1 MNKMKSIKV
10 LLSAAFAV
18 VSVTAAAQDFSD
30 PQYANW
36 GETPDERRENIVNSQ
51 FLKESID
58 NQQYDLASGY
68 FKTLVAKCP
77 TASQNIYVNGIKLY
91 QKRIAKSKTL
101 AEKKANVDSLM
112 WAYDLRNQYFGSH
125 PKYGSA
131 YILERKAREL
141 LTFNQA
147 DRAGI
152 RKAFN
157 EAIDAAVAKNG
168 VAGSELVAIYFK
180 NLCDDYTN
188 EEVEADLILAEYERL
203 SPMFTDA
210 TDEDKKN
217 KEQFETAFGL
227 SGAANCDNL
236 EKLFA
241 KKLAANPD
249 DVEVLGQAVMLM
261 SRANCESD
269 FFFSTTEKYYQV
281 KPSAETA
288 LFLAQAFQNKKEFD
302 KAKLYLQ
309 EAIKVE
315 ADSAEKVKLYVR
327 IAVVELAAQ
336 HYAESAAAAREA
348 VAIDPENGY
357 AYFVLAQTYA
367 LGNAGCSGLAKDAS
381 FWAAYDT
388 MSKAVSLLDAQPDV
402 KADAQKFMATY
413 RNFFPTA
420 EECFFMEL
428 KEGSAYSVTCG
439 VARGV
444 STIVRYRPQ

>member
-1 MNKMKSIKV
+1 MKSIKV

-18 VSVTAAAQDFSD
+18 VSMTAAAQDFSD
-30 PQYANW
+30 PQYAAW
-36 GETPDERRENIVNSQ
+36 GETPEERRDNIVNSQ

-101 AEKKANVDSLM
+101 SEKKANVDSLM

-141 LTFNQA
+141 LTFNQS
-147 DRAGI
+147 DRAGV
-152 RKAFN
+152 RKAFA
-157 EAIDAAVAKNG
+157 EAIEAAVAKNG
-168 VAGSELVAIYFK
+168 VVGTELMAIYFK
-180 NLCDDYTN
+180 NLCDDYVN
-188 EEVEADLILAEYERL
+188 EEVESDLILAEYERL

-236 EKLFA
+236 ETLFK
-241 KKLAANPD
+241 KKLEANPD
-249 DVEVLGQAVMLM
+249 DVAVLSQAVALM
-261 SRANCESD
+261 SRANCESE
-269 FFFSTTEKYYQV
+269 FFFATTEKYYQV

-288 LFLAQAFQNKKEFD
+288 LFLAQAFQNKKDFD

-315 ADSAEKVKLYVR
+315 EVPAEKVKLYIR

-336 HYAESAAAAREA
+336 NFVDSAAAAKEA
-348 VAIDPENGY
+348 IAIEPENGY
-357 AYFVLAQTYA
+357 AYFILAQTYA
-367 LGNAGCSGLAKDAS
+367 LGNGGCSGLSKDAS

-388 MSKAVSLLDAQPDV
+388 MNKAVSLLDAQPDI

-420 EECFFMEL
+420 EECFFSEL
-428 KEGSAYSVTCG
+428 KEGSAYVVGCG

-444 STIVRYRPQ
+444 STIVRFRPQ

>member
-1 MNKMKSIKV
+1 MKRIKF
-10 LLSAAFAV
+10 LLTAAFV
-18 VSVTAAAQDFSD
+18 VVGLTAAAQDFSD

-36 GETPDERRENIVNSQ
+36 GETPDERRDNIVNSQ

-58 NQQYDLASGY
+58 NQQYDMASGY
-68 FKTLVAKCP
+68 FKILVAKCP

-91 QKRIAKSKTL
+91 QKRIARSKTL

-141 LTFNQA
+141 LTFNQS
-147 DRAGI
+147 DRVGI
-152 RKAFN
+152 QKAFVA
-157 EAIDAAVAKNG
+157 AIAAALDKS
-168 VAGSELVAIYFK
+168 GSVNSEVLAIYFK
-180 NLCDDYTN
+180 NLCDDYVN
-188 EEVEADLILAEYERL
+188 EVVEADLILDEYERL
-203 SPMFTDA
+203 SPLFTDA
-210 TDEDKKN
+210 SEDDIRN

-227 SGAANCDNL
+227 SGAANCENL
-236 EKLFA
+236 ETLFQ

-249 DVEVLGQAVMLM
+249 DEAVLGQAVTLM

-269 FFFSTTEKYYQV
+269 FFFQTTEKFYHV

-302 KAKLYLQ
+302 KAKFYLH
-309 EAIKVE
+309 EAIQVE
-315 ADSAEKVKLYVR
+315 EVPAEKVKLYVR

-336 HYAESAAAAREA
+336 NYVEAAEAAREA
-348 VAIDPENGY
+348 VAIEPENGY
-357 AYFVLAQTYA
+357 AYFILAQTYA
-367 LGNAGCSGLAKDAS
+367 LGNANCSGLAKDAT

-388 MSKAVSLLDAQPDV
+388 MNKAVSLLDEQPDV
-402 KADAQKFMATY
+402 QADAQQFMATY

-420 EECFFMEL
+420 EECFFNEL
-428 KEGSAYSVTCG
+428 KEGSAYTVSCG

-444 STIVRYRPQ
+444 STIVRFRPQ

>member
-1 MNKMKSIKV
+1 MKNIKL

-18 VSVTAAAQDFSD
+18 VSLSAMAQDFSD
-30 PQYANW
+30 PQYAMW
-36 GETPDERRENIVNSQ
+36 GETPDERRENIVTSQ

-101 AEKKANVDSLM
+101 SEKKANVDSLM
-112 WAYDLRNQYFGSH
+112 WAYDLRNEYFGSH

-141 LTFNQA
+141 LTFNQSA
-147 DRAGI
+147 RAAI
-152 RKAFN
+152 RDAFVA
-157 EAIDAAVAKNG
+157 AIDAAVAKDG

-180 NLCDDYTN
+180 NLCDDYVN

-227 SGAANCDNL
+227 SGAANCENL
-236 EKLFA
+236 EKLFSV
-241 KKLAANPD
+241 KLAANPD
-249 DVEVLGQAVMLM
+249 DEALLSQAVTLM
-261 SRANCESD
+261 SKANCESD
-269 FFFSTTEKYYQV
+269 FFFGITEKYYQI
-281 KPSAETA
+281 KPSAATA

-302 KAKLYLQ
+302 KAKLYLH

-315 ADSAEKVKLYVR
+315 ADPAERLSCMFVLLSLSWLHTVSLSR
-327 IAVVELAAQ
+327 QLLLRRLSLSSPRTVMHTTFWHRLTLWVTR
-336 HYAESAAAAREA
+336 AARA
-348 VAIDPENGY
+348 WQRMLP
-357 AYFVLAQTYA
+357 
-367 LGNAGCSGLAKDAS
+367 SGLH
-381 FWAAYDT
+381 T
-388 MSKAVSLLDAQPDV
+388 
-402 KADAQKFMATY
+402 T
-413 RNFFPTA
+413 R
-420 EECFFMEL
+420 
-428 KEGSAYSVTCG
+428 
-439 VARGV
+439 
-444 STIVRYRPQ
+444 

>member
-1 MNKMKSIKV
+1 MKSIKV

-18 VSVTAAAQDFSD
+18 VSMTAAAQDFSD

-68 FKTLVAKCP
+68 FKSLVAKCP

-125 PKYGSA
+125 HKYGSA

-141 LTFNQA
+141 LTFNQS

-152 RKAFN
+152 RKAFV
-157 EAIDAAVAKNG
+157 EAIEAAVAKNG
-168 VAGSELVAIYFK
+168 VAGSELIAIYFK

-210 TDEDKKN
+210 TEDDKKN

-227 SGAANCDNL
+227 SGAANCENL
-236 EKLFA
+236 EKIFA

-249 DVEVLGQAVMLM
+249 DVEILGQAVALM

-269 FFFSTTEKYYQV
+269 FFFQTTEKYYQV

-302 KAKLYLQ
+302 KAKLYLH

-315 ADSAEKVKLYVR
+315 EVPAEKVKLYVR

-336 HYAESAAAAREA
+336 NFVDAA
-348 VAIDPENGY
+348 VAAKEAIAIEPENGY
-357 AYFVLAQTYA
+357 AYFILAQTYA
-367 LGNAGCSGLAKDAS
+367 LGNGGCSGLAKDAT

-402 KADAQKFMATY
+402 KDDAQKFMATY

-420 EECFFMEL
+420 EECFFNEL

-444 STIVRYRPQ
+444 STIVRFRPQ

>member
-1 MNKMKSIKV
+1 MKNIKV

-18 VSVTAAAQDFSD
+18 VSMTAVAQDFSD

-125 PKYGSA
+125 AKYGSA

-141 LTFNQA
+141 LTYNQS

-152 RKAFN
+152 RKVFT
-157 EAIDAAVAKNG
+157 EAIEAAVAKNG

-180 NLCDDYTN
+180 NLCDDYVN

-210 TDEDKKN
+210 TEEDKKN

-236 EKLFA
+236 ERLFS
-241 KKLAANPD
+241 KKLSENPD
-249 DVEVLGQAVMLM
+249 DVAVLSQAVALM
-261 SRANCESD
+261 SRAN
-269 FFFSTTEKYYQV
+269 
-281 KPSAETA
+281 
-288 LFLAQAFQNKKEFD
+288 
-302 KAKLYLQ
+302 
-309 EAIKVE
+309 
-315 ADSAEKVKLYVR
+315 
-327 IAVVELAAQ
+327 
-336 HYAESAAAAREA
+336 
-348 VAIDPENGY
+348 
-357 AYFVLAQTYA
+357 
-367 LGNAGCSGLAKDAS
+367 
-381 FWAAYDT
+381 
-388 MSKAVSLLDAQPDV
+388 
-402 KADAQKFMATY
+402 
-413 RNFFPTA
+413 
-420 EECFFMEL
+420 
-428 KEGSAYSVTCG
+428 
-439 VARGV
+439 
-444 STIVRYRPQ
+444 

>member
-1 MNKMKSIKV
+1 MKNIKV

-18 VSVTAAAQDFSD
+18 VSMTAVAQDFSD

-125 PKYGSA
+125 AKYGSA

-141 LTFNQA
+141 LTYNQS

-152 RKAFN
+152 RKVFT
-157 EAIDAAVAKNG
+157 EAIEAAVAKNG

-180 NLCDDYTN
+180 NLCDDYVN

-210 TDEDKKN
+210 TEEDKKN

-236 EKLFA
+236 ERLFS
-241 KKLAANPD
+241 KKLSENPD
-249 DVEVLGQAVMLM
+249 DVAVLSQAVALM

-269 FFFSTTEKYYQV
+269 FFFQTTEKFYQV
-281 KPSAETA
+281 QPSAETA

-302 KAKLYLQ
+302 KAKLYLH

-315 ADSAEKVKLYVR
+315 ENPAEKVKLYVR

-336 HYAESAAAAREA
+336 NFVESAAAAKEA
-348 VAIDPENGY
+348 IAIEPENGY
-357 AYFVLAQTYA
+357 AYFILAQTYA
-367 LGNAGCSGLAKDAS
+367 LGNNGCSGLAKDAT
-381 FWAAYDT
+381 FWAAYDM
-388 MSKAVSLLDAQPDV
+388 MSKAVSLLDEQPDV

-420 EECFFMEL
+420 EECFFNEL
-428 KEGSAYSVTCG
+428 KEGSAYTVGCG
-439 VARGV
+439 TARGEK
-444 STIVRYRPQ
+444 TIVRFRPQ

>member
-1 MNKMKSIKV
+1 MKSIKV

-18 VSVTAAAQDFSD
+18 VSMTAVAQDFSD

-125 PKYGSA
+125 AKYGSA

-141 LTFNQA
+141 LTYNQS

-152 RKAFN
+152 RKVFT
-157 EAIDAAVAKNG
+157 EAIEAAVAKNG

-180 NLCDDYTN
+180 NLCDDYVN

-210 TDEDKKN
+210 TEEDKKN

-236 EKLFA
+236 ERLFS
-241 KKLAANPD
+241 KKLSENPD
-249 DVEVLGQAVMLM
+249 DVAVLSQAVALM

-269 FFFSTTEKYYQV
+269 FFFQTTEKFYQV
-281 KPSAETA
+281 QPSAETA

-302 KAKLYLQ
+302 KAKLYLH

-315 ADSAEKVKLYVR
+315 ENPAEKVKLYVR

-336 HYAESAAAAREA
+336 NFVESAAAAKEA
-348 VAIDPENGY
+348 IAIEPENGY
-357 AYFVLAQTYA
+357 AYFILAQTYA
-367 LGNAGCSGLAKDAS
+367 LGNNGCSGLAKDAT
-381 FWAAYDT
+381 FGAAYEM
-388 MSKAVSLLDAQPDV
+388 MSKAVSLLDEQPDV

-420 EECFFMEL
+420 EECFFNEL
-428 KEGSAYSVTCG
+428 KEGSAYTVGCG
-439 VARGV
+439 TARGEK
-444 STIVRYRPQ
+444 TIVRFRPQ

>member
-1 MNKMKSIKV
+1 MKSIKV

-18 VSVTAAAQDFSD
+18 VSMTAVAQDFSD

-125 PKYGSA
+125 AKYGSA

-141 LTFNQA
+141 LTYNQS

-152 RKAFN
+152 RKVFT
-157 EAIDAAVAKNG
+157 EAIEAAVAKNG

-180 NLCDDYTN
+180 NLCDDYVN

-210 TDEDKKN
+210 TEEDKKN

-236 EKLFA
+236 ERLFS
-241 KKLAANPD
+241 KKLSENPD
-249 DVEVLGQAVMLM
+249 DVAVLSQAVALM

-269 FFFSTTEKYYQV
+269 FFFQTTEKFYQV
-281 KPSAETA
+281 QPSAETA

-302 KAKLYLQ
+302 KAKLYLH

-315 ADSAEKVKLYVR
+315 ENPAEKVKLYVR

-336 HYAESAAAAREA
+336 NFVESAAAAKEA
-348 VAIDPENGY
+348 IAIEPENGY
-357 AYFVLAQTYA
+357 AYFILAQTYA
-367 LGNAGCSGLAKDAS
+367 LGNNGCSGLAKDAT
-381 FWAAYDT
+381 FWAAYDM
-388 MSKAVSLLDAQPDV
+388 MSKAVSLLDEQPDV

-420 EECFFMEL
+420 EECFFNEL
-428 KEGSAYSVTCG
+428 KEGSAYTVGCG
-439 VARGV
+439 TARGEK
-444 STIVRYRPQ
+444 TIVRFRPQ

>member
-1 MNKMKSIKV
+1 MKSIKV

-18 VSVTAAAQDFSD
+18 VSMTAVAQDFSD

-125 PKYGSA
+125 AKYGSA

-141 LTFNQA
+141 LTYNQS

-152 RKAFN
+152 RKVFT
-157 EAIDAAVAKNG
+157 EAIEAAVAKNG

-180 NLCDDYTN
+180 NLCDDYVN

-210 TDEDKKN
+210 TEEDKKN

-227 SGAANCDNL
+227 SGAANCENL
-236 EKLFA
+236 ERLFS
-241 KKLAANPD
+241 KKLSENPD
-249 DVEVLGQAVMLM
+249 DVAVLSQAVALM

-269 FFFSTTEKYYQV
+269 FFFQTTEKFYQV
-281 KPSAETA
+281 QPSAETA

-302 KAKLYLQ
+302 KAKLYLH

-315 ADSAEKVKLYVR
+315 ENPAEKVKLYVR

-336 HYAESAAAAREA
+336 NFVESAAAAKEA
-348 VAIDPENGY
+348 IAIEPENGY
-357 AYFVLAQTYA
+357 AYFILAQTYA
-367 LGNAGCSGLAKDAS
+367 LGNNGCSGLAKDAT
-381 FWAAYDT
+381 FWAAYDM
-388 MSKAVSLLDAQPDV
+388 MSKAVSLLDEQPDV
-402 KADAQKFMATY
+402 KADAQKFMTTY

-420 EECFFMEL
+420 EECFFNEL
-428 KEGSAYSVTCG
+428 KEGSAYTVGCG
-439 VARGV
+439 TARGEK
-444 STIVRYRPQ
+444 TIVRFRPQ

>member
-1 MNKMKSIKV
+1 MKNIKL

-18 VSVTAAAQDFSD
+18 VSLSAMAQDFSD
-30 PQYANW
+30 PQYAMW
-36 GETPDERRENIVNSQ
+36 GETPDERRENIVTSQ

-112 WAYDLRNQYFGSH
+112 WAYDLRNEHFGSH

-141 LTFNQA
+141 LTFNQSA
-147 DRAGI
+147 RAAI
-152 RKAFN
+152 RDAFVA
-157 EAIDAAVAKNG
+157 AIDAAVAKNG

-180 NLCDDYTN
+180 NLCDDYVN
-188 EEVEADLILAEYERL
+188 EEVEADTILAEYERL

-227 SGAANCDNL
+227 SGAANCENL
-236 EKLFA
+236 EKLFSG
-241 KKLAANPD
+241 KLAANPD
-249 DVEVLGQAVMLM
+249 DEALLSQAVTLM
-261 SRANCESD
+261 SKANCESD
-269 FFFSTTEKYYQV
+269 FFFGITEKYYQI
-281 KPSAETA
+281 KPSAATA

-302 KAKLYLQ
+302 KAKLYLH

-315 ADSAEKVKLYVR
+315 ADPAEKVKLYVR
-327 IAVVELAAQ
+327 VAVVELAA
-336 HYAESAAAAREA
+336 HRFVESADAAKEA
-348 VAIDPENGY
+348 IAIEPENGY
-357 AYFVLAQTYA
+357 AYYILAQTYA
-367 LGNAGCSGLAKDAS
+367 LGNESCSGLAKDAT
-381 FWAAYDT
+381 FWAAYDK
-388 MSKAVSLLDAQPDV
+388 MSKAVSLLDAQPDT
-402 KADAQKFMATY
+402 KADAEKFMATY
-413 RNFFPTA
+413 RKFFPTA
-420 EECFFMEL
+420 EECFFNEL
-428 KEGSAYSVTCG
+428 KEGSSYTVGCG
-439 VARGV
+439 VARGE
-444 STIVRYRPQ
+444 STVVRFRPQ

>member
-1 MNKMKSIKV
+1 MKSIKV

-18 VSVTAAAQDFSD
+18 VSMTAVAQDFSD

-125 PKYGSA
+125 AKYGSA

-141 LTFNQA
+141 LTYNQS

-152 RKAFN
+152 RKVFT
-157 EAIDAAVAKNG
+157 EAIEAAVAKNG

-180 NLCDDYTN
+180 NLCDDYVN

-210 TDEDKKN
+210 TEEDKKN

-236 EKLFA
+236 ERLFS
-241 KKLAANPD
+241 KKLSENPD
-249 DVEVLGQAVMLM
+249 DVAVLSQAVALM

-269 FFFSTTEKYYQV
+269 FFFQTTEKFYQV
-281 KPSAETA
+281 QPSAETA

-302 KAKLYLQ
+302 KAKLYLH

-315 ADSAEKVKLYVR
+315 ENPAEKVKLYVR

-336 HYAESAAAAREA
+336 NFVESAAAAKEA
-348 VAIDPENGY
+348 IAIEPENGY
-357 AYFVLAQTYA
+357 AYFILAQTYA
-367 LGNAGCSGLAKDAS
+367 LGNNGCSGLAKDAT
-381 FWAAYDT
+381 FWAAYDM
-388 MSKAVSLLDAQPDV
+388 MSKAVSLLDEQPDV
-402 KADAQKFMATY
+402 KADAQKFMSTY

-420 EECFFMEL
+420 EECFFNEL
-428 KEGSAYSVTCG
+428 KEGSAYTVGCG
-439 VARGV
+439 TARGEK
-444 STIVRYRPQ
+444 TIVRFRPQ

>member
-1 MNKMKSIKV
+1 MKSIKV

-18 VSVTAAAQDFSD
+18 VSMTAVAQDFSD

-125 PKYGSA
+125 AKYGSA

-141 LTFNQA
+141 LTYNQS

-152 RKAFN
+152 RKVFT
-157 EAIDAAVAKNG
+157 EAIEAAVAKNG

-180 NLCDDYTN
+180 NLCDDYVN

-210 TDEDKKN
+210 TEEDKKN

-227 SGAANCDNL
+227 SGAANCENL
-236 EKLFA
+236 ERLFS
-241 KKLAANPD
+241 KKLSENPD
-249 DVEVLGQAVMLM
+249 DVAVLSQAVALM

-269 FFFSTTEKYYQV
+269 FFFQTTEKFYQV
-281 KPSAETA
+281 QPSAETA

-302 KAKLYLQ
+302 KAKLYLH

-315 ADSAEKVKLYVR
+315 ENPAEKVKLYVR

-336 HYAESAAAAREA
+336 NFVESAAAAKEA
-348 VAIDPENGY
+348 IAIEPENGY
-357 AYFVLAQTYA
+357 AYFILAQTYA
-367 LGNAGCSGLAKDAS
+367 LGNNGCSGLAKDAT
-381 FWAAYDT
+381 FWAAYDM
-388 MSKAVSLLDAQPDV
+388 MSKAVSLLDEQPDV

-420 EECFFMEL
+420 EECFFNEL
-428 KEGSAYSVTCG
+428 KEGSAYTVGCG
-439 VARGV
+439 TARGEK
-444 STIVRYRPQ
+444 TIVRFRPQ

>member
-1 MNKMKSIKV
+1 MKNIKV

-18 VSVTAAAQDFSD
+18 VSMTAVAQDFSD

-125 PKYGSA
+125 AKYGSA

-141 LTFNQA
+141 LTYNQS

-152 RKAFN
+152 RKVFT
-157 EAIDAAVAKNG
+157 EAIEAAVAKNG

-180 NLCDDYTN
+180 NLCDDYVN

-210 TDEDKKN
+210 TEEDKKN

-236 EKLFA
+236 ERLFS
-241 KKLAANPD
+241 KKLSENPD
-249 DVEVLGQAVMLM
+249 DVAVLSQAVALM

-269 FFFSTTEKYYQV
+269 FFFQTTEKFYQV
-281 KPSAETA
+281 QPSAETA

-302 KAKLYLQ
+302 KAKLYLH

-315 ADSAEKVKLYVR
+315 ENPAEKVKLYVR

-336 HYAESAAAAREA
+336 NFVESAAAAKEA
-348 VAIDPENGY
+348 IAIEPENGY
-357 AYFVLAQTYA
+357 AYFILAQTYA
-367 LGNAGCSGLAKDAS
+367 LGNNGCSGLAKDAT
-381 FWAAYDT
+381 FWAAYDM
-388 MSKAVSLLDAQPDV
+388 MSKAVSLLDEPPDV

-420 EECFFMEL
+420 EECFFNEL
-428 KEGSAYSVTCG
+428 KEGSAYTVGCG
-439 VARGV
+439 TARGEK
-444 STIVRYRPQ
+444 TIVRFRPQ